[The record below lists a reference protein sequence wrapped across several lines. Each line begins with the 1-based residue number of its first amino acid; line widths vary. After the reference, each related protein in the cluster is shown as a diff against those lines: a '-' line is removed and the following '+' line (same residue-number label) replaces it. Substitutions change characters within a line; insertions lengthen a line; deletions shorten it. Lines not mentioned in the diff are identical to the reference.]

1 MEMAN
6 FRGKIHTFPM
16 LRYAILFSL
25 GIVAGRYIDALSVR
39 DWSIFLA
46 LVALI
51 ALLSYRINSFL
62 CDSLLMVSIVLMG
75 SVRYSFSIIGDH
87 DEEEEEE
94 KVTLWEKG
102 KQFSIETKEAIILKL
117 KETGMKEEPF
127 AVASAMT
134 FGYKEELTKE
144 LRNDYSLSGASHI
157 LALSGMHLSIVFL
170 MLTVLFRW
178 RSLVTSVIILSII
191 WTYVFITGVP
201 PSLLRAATMLTI
213 WEILRKTRR
222 FQNPLNVLGVTMLLL
237 LTIEPGMLWNISFQL
252 SFLAVA
258 SILIYAKEIEG
269 MPWRHDDD
277 LEFGIIRK
285 HWTMRLLERVWQ
297 LTSVSIAAQIGT
309 MPVAAYYFG
318 TIPMMFF
325 ITNLVVIPLSAV
337 IICGTVF
344 LLLTTLLPWALP
356 SSAVAWLLSWII
368 DMQNGFLHVFSSLSF
383 TSISGV
389 HINLVQLYLIY
400 IVIIVAT
407 VVYVRVKR

>member
-25 GIVAGRYIDALSVR
+25 GIIAGRYIDALSVR
-39 DWSIFLA
+39 EWSIFLA
-46 LVALI
+46 LI
-51 ALLSYRINSFL
+51 ALAALFSYRRNSFL
-62 CDSLLMVSIVLMG
+62 CDCLLMVSLVLMG
-75 SVRYSFSIIGDH
+75 SVRYSFSLIGSH
-87 DEEEEEE
+87 EGEEEAEI
-94 KVTLWEKG
+94 TLWERG
-102 KQFSIETKEAIILKL
+102 KQFSIETKEAIIGEL
-117 KETGMKEEPF
+117 KETGMAEEPC

-144 LRNDYSLSGASHI
+144 LRNDYSLAGASHI
-157 LALSGMHLSIVFL
+157 LALSGMHLSIIFL

-178 RSLVTSVIILSII
+178 RSVVTSVIILTII
-191 WTYVFITGVP
+191 WTYVFITGMP

-213 WEILRKTRR
+213 WEILRKMGR

-237 LTIEPGMLWNISFQL
+237 LAIEPEMLWNISFQL

-258 SILIYAKEIEG
+258 AILIYAKEIEEMVESPG
-269 MPWRHDDD
+269 ED
-277 LEFGIIRK
+277 LCFENKRK
-285 HWTMRLLERVWQ
+285 HWTRKSLERVWQ

-318 TIPMMFF
+318 TIPIMFF

-337 IICGTVF
+337 IICGTVL

-356 SSAVAWLLSWII
+356 SSVVAWVMSWII
-368 DMQNGFLHVFSSLSF
+368 DMQNNFLHFFSSLPF

-400 IVIIVAT
+400 IIIIAAT

>member
-25 GIVAGRYIDALSVR
+25 GIIAGRYIDALSVR
-39 DWSIFLA
+39 EWSIFLA
-46 LVALI
+46 LI
-51 ALLSYRINSFL
+51 ALAALFSYRRDSFL
-62 CDSLLMVSIVLMG
+62 CDCLLMVSLVLMG
-75 SVRYSFSIIGDH
+75 SVRYSFSLIGSH
-87 DEEEEEE
+87 EGE
-94 KVTLWEKG
+94 KEAEITLWERG
-102 KQFSIETKEAIILKL
+102 KQFSIETKEAIIGEL
-117 KETGMKEEPF
+117 KETGMAEEPF

-144 LRNDYSLSGASHI
+144 LRNDYSLAGASHI
-157 LALSGMHLSIVFL
+157 LALSGMHLSIIFL

-178 RSLVTSVIILSII
+178 RSVVTSVIILTII
-191 WTYVFITGVP
+191 WTYVFITGMP

-213 WEILRKTRR
+213 WEILRKMGR

-237 LTIEPGMLWNISFQL
+237 LAIEPEMLWNISFQL

-258 SILIYAKEIEG
+258 AILIYAKEIEEMVESPG
-269 MPWRHDDD
+269 ED
-277 LEFGIIRK
+277 LCFENKRK
-285 HWTMRLLERVWQ
+285 HWTRKSLERVWQ

-318 TIPMMFF
+318 TIPIMFF

-337 IICGTVF
+337 IICGTVL

-356 SSAVAWLLSWII
+356 SSVVAWVMSWII
-368 DMQNGFLHVFSSLSF
+368 DMQNNFLHFFSSLPF

-400 IVIIVAT
+400 IIIIAAT

>member
-1 MEMAN
+1 
-6 FRGKIHTFPM
+6 M

-46 LVALI
+46 LAALI

-75 SVRYSFSIIGDH
+75 SVRYSFSIIGNH
-87 DEEEEEE
+87 KEEEEEE

-102 KQFSIETKEAIILKL
+102 KLFSIETKEAIILKL

-191 WTYVFITGVP
+191 WTYVFITGMP

-237 LTIEPGMLWNISFQL
+237 LAIEPGMLWNISFQL

-269 MPWRHDDD
+269 MPWRHDDA

-285 HWTMRLLERVWQ
+285 HWARRLLERVWQ